1 VRAFLDVVV
10 STLFVSCWCG
20 CTYCIVMAIRHGM
33 FASSEPARRYRQAYF
48 LLWLAGV
55 TMAAGM
61 LLSGYPWSSD

>member
-1 VRAFLDVVV
+1 VRTLLDVLV

-20 CTYCIVMAIRHGM
+20 CFYCIVQAIRHGV
-33 FASSEPARRYRQAYF
+33 FAPSEPARRYRQAYF